1 MRTLPGNATAPSGSI
16 PSSFV
21 SHGGG
26 PVPLRRPGSVRRT
39 TSIDIDWP
47 DGASSS
53 MRFDGRSRDVLTGAD
68 GAPATLA
75 QGWVEAQASETREFG
90 QVRSSERP
98 AGITELAGS
107 RAGGKLRSLLRAAF
121 PDPADQLTGH
131 FLLLDDLA
139 GASLVSSWGWLA
151 WTREFEAFTARAKA
165 KGIGGKD
172 GNMRGVCIGLRS
184 DSQSLDADGYPL
196 IEQQGSTLVPD
207 LANPADPDG
216 WHRPPAQPGAKPDG
230 PGTRR
235 ARWIDVW
242 REGATLHAAGGFQDS
257 AVERDGSRLAIHEYR
272 FEAQVDEP
280 SGAIR
285 AIRAIPH
292 VLPHRECPA
301 AVHGVTRLV
310 GRPLADLRTDVP
322 QLFAREAGC
331 THLNDV
337 LRALV
342 CLPALARHLPETQS

>member
-1 MRTLPGNATAPSGSI
+1 MRTPPGNSVAPADPRAPSK
-16 PSSFV
+16 FV
-21 SHGGG
+21 SLGGG
-26 PVPLRRPGSVRRT
+26 PVPLRRPDSVRRT

-47 DGASSS
+47 NGASST
-53 MRFDGRSRDVLTGAD
+53 MRFDGRSRDILTGAD
-68 GAPATLA
+68 GAAVTLA
-75 QGWVEAQASETREFG
+75 QGWVKTAASETREFALV
-90 QVRSSERP
+90 QSSQRP
-98 AGITELAGS
+98 AGIAELSGS

-151 WTREFEAFTARAKA
+151 WTREFKAFTARAKA
-165 KGIGGKD
+165 KGIGGEN
-172 GNMRGVCIGLRS
+172 GNMRGVCIGLGP

-196 IEQQGSTLVPD
+196 IEQQSSTVVPD

-216 WHRPPAQPGAKPDG
+216 WHQPLTQPGVEPDG

-242 REGATLHAAGGFQDS
+242 RDGDTLLAAGGFQDS

-280 SGAIR
+280 SGVLR

-301 AVHGVTRLV
+301 AVHGVTRLI
-310 GRPLADLRTDVP
+310 GRPIADLRTDVP

-342 CLPALARHLPETQS
+342 CVPALARDLPQS

>member
-1 MRTLPGNATAPSGSI
+1 MRTPPGNPCAPAAQLS
-16 PSSFV
+16 PAPFV
-21 SHGGG
+21 SRGGG
-26 PVPLRRPGSVRRT
+26 SVPLRRPNSVRRT

-47 DGASSS
+47 GGDSSA
-53 MRFDGRSRDVLTGAD
+53 MRFRGHSRDARTGAD
-68 GAPATLA
+68 GALVTLA
-75 QGWVEAQASETREFG
+75 QSWVEAQASETREFSR
-90 QVRSSERP
+90 VCSSEHP
-98 AGITELAGS
+98 AGIAALAGS
-107 RAGGKLRSLLRAAF
+107 RAGGKLRALLRSAF
-121 PDPADQLTGH
+121 PDPADQLSGH

-172 GNMRGVCIGLRS
+172 GNMRGVCIGLGP

-216 WHRPPAQPGAKPDG
+216 WQGPPDQPGVTPPG

-242 REGATLHAAGGFQDS
+242 REDDTLHALGGFQDS
-257 AVERDGSRLAIHEYR
+257 ALERDGGRLAIHEYR
-272 FEAQVDEP
+272 FEVQVDAP
-280 SGAIR
+280 SGLIR
-285 AIRAIPH
+285 KVRAIPH
-292 VLPHRECPA
+292 VLPHTECPA

-310 GRPLADLRTDVP
+310 GRPIADLRTDVP
-322 QLFAREAGC
+322 TLFAREAGC

-342 CLPALARHLPETQS
+342 CLPALADSR